1 MIVSI
6 LKKTLKDI
14 ETELAEQT
22 DRGAAIIA
30 CAILDDFLTEAL
42 QKRLVTNKE
51 VIGRLFNYEA
61 NGPLAHFAAKIDIG
75 FAVGIIKADM
85 WSDLHNIRRTRNYF
99 AHRAES
105 LKFSNAK
112 IARWC
117 SELLTAKP
125 EWKDPRE
132 RYLKVCSGMS
142 AVFAVFKSTD
152 IKLASVYMDRRIK
165 EQHLE
170 EFIKLIDRHIE
181 EFDSR
186 HPRSGR

>member
-85 WSDLHNIRRTRNYF
+85 WSDLH
-99 AHRAES
+99 
-105 LKFSNAK
+105 
-112 IARWC
+112 
-117 SELLTAKP
+117 
-125 EWKDPRE
+125 
-132 RYLKVCSGMS
+132 
-142 AVFAVFKSTD
+142 
-152 IKLASVYMDRRIK
+152 
-165 EQHLE
+165 
-170 EFIKLIDRHIE
+170 E